1 MVARSRAGDR
11 GPSTGEIR
19 RPQSD
24 GSRQGI
30 IIAAFVRARLLGL
43 QILTL
48 DARVALAPADA
59 AGELP
64 SVAGQAT
71 EVPLLAEG
79 LPKTRI
85 GQPADLAYAV
95 RLLEEGSKSL
105 DEVRGG
111 ARRKA

>member
-1 MVARSRAGDR
+1 MAKPKAGDR

-19 RPQSD
+19 RSQSD
-24 GSRQGI
+24 GSRQGT

-48 DARVALAPADA
+48 DARVALVSADA
-59 AGELP
+59 TGKLP
-64 SVAGQAT
+64 AVADQAN
-71 EVPLLAEG
+71 EVPLLADG
-79 LPKTRI
+79 VTKTRI